1 MYLIYITAHIRKSNE
16 MNFRLTE
23 AKGHPTYL
31 MMNIKQSLER
41 NNALK
46 MEIFTDKIKQK
57 KNDTQMTK
65 PTTFTTESHSKWET
79 KESNRGKYNATH
91 SKKETE
97 KRIIIAII
105 IKIKMKLFVIR

>member
-31 MMNIKQSLER
+31 MMNIKQSLEK

-57 KNDTQMTK
+57 K
-65 PTTFTTESHSKWET
+65 TTT
-79 KESNRGKYNATH
+79 YNFYYWITF
-91 SKKETE
+91 EMGN
-97 KRIIIAII
+97 KRIE
-105 IKIKMKLFVIR
+105 